1 MALPLKESAMSTC
14 RTRKSLAIANQAS
27 QLAFAVPQVI
37 LQRTANLAAATSARD
52 GAEFTRMITEK
63 QRAFS
68 QAWLAMGV
76 RSLVGG
82 QALFASMLRSAWAPW
97 FGKPWQA
104 PPLAAQASNVALDVL
119 HAGFAPVHRTAVAN
133 ARRLGRSRATTRQRA
148 R

>member
-1 MALPLKESAMSTC
+1 
-14 RTRKSLAIANQAS
+14 
-27 QLAFAVPQVI
+27 
-37 LQRTANLAAATSARD
+37 
-52 GAEFTRMITEK
+52 MITEK

-68 QAWLAMGV
+68 QAWLAMGA
-76 RSLVGG
+76 RSLIGG

-97 FGKPWQA
+97 FGSSRRA

-133 ARRLGRSRATTRQRA
+133 ARRLGRRQATRQRA